1 MINASEFV
9 NMGQC
14 VVGARG
20 DNFVAM
26 GISRCFGVCCLFAA
40 LLRAQPSDFERAV
53 QLQQSGR
60 LEEAEKVYRALLRQ
74 GAKSP
79 ELCANLG
86 ALLAQKNDFAGAV
99 QLYEQALRLDPK
111 LAPLHLNLG
120 LAYFK
125 SGKFGLALGSFD
137 KFLAARPS
145 HRQAREL
152 RASTLL
158 QLGRLPE
165 AEAAYRDL
173 LTNNEPTVVLGLA
186 AALLQQQKTAEAR
199 AVLEPVL
206 SQNPSPEIRLV
217 LGQAMLNEG
226 QYQEAKAV
234 FEELRGSYPQMP
246 LLRLSLGSV
255 YWRERR
261 TEEALALWEEEWKA
275 RPQDFEANYTLGAAL
290 ALNEARKAEAE
301 KLLRTALQLR
311 PASAR
316 ANYQLA
322 KLQWGQG
329 KTVGVVA
336 MLQQATKAEP
346 NYREAYYLLGM
357 VQQKLGQKAA
367 AEAAFRKVKELSA
380 QSLQK
385 QEDLFSEPQPQ

>member
-1 MINASEFV
+1 MINASE
-9 NMGQC
+9 NPDTGQF
-14 VVGARG
+14 ARRARD

-26 GISRCFGVCCLFAA
+26 GFGRFAGVCCLFAA
-40 LLRAQPSDFERAV
+40 LVGGQPSDFERAV
-53 QLQQSGR
+53 QLHQSGR
-60 LEEAEKVYRALLRQ
+60 LDEAEKVYRALLRQ

-111 LAPLHLNLG
+111 LDPLHLNLG

-137 KFLAARPS
+137 KFLVARPT

-206 SQNPSPEIRLV
+206 AQSPSPEIRLV

-234 FEELRGSYPQMP
+234 FEELRASYPQMP

-322 KLQWGQG
+322 KLQWGLG

-336 MLQQATKAEP
+336 MLQQATKVEP

-357 VQQKLGQKAA
+357 VQQKLGQKVA

-385 QEDLFSEPQPQ
+385 QEDLFSESQPQ

>member
-1 MINASEFV
+1 MMRLGKSGWLCYFFV
-9 NMGQC
+9 LVLWGQP
-14 VVGARG
+14 
-20 DNFVAM
+20 DD
-26 GISRCFGVCCLFAA
+26 FA
-40 LLRAQPSDFERAV
+40 RAV
-53 QLQQSGR
+53 RLHQSGK
-60 LEEAEKVYRALLRQ
+60 LEEAEKIYRALLPR
-74 GAKSP
+74 GAKSA
-79 ELCANLG
+79 ELHANLG
-86 ALLAQKNDFAGAV
+86 ALLAQRGDFAGAIRM
-99 QLYEQALRLDPK
+99 YEQALRLDPK
-111 LAPLHLNLG
+111 LDPLHLNLG

-125 SGKFGLALGSFD
+125 NGQFAPALGSFER
-137 KFLAARPS
+137 FLGARPT

-173 LTNNEPTVVLGLA
+173 LTNNEPTVLLGLA

-199 AVLEPVL
+199 AVLEPAL
-206 SQNPSPEIRLV
+206 ASAPSPEIRLV
-217 LGQAMLNEG
+217 LGQAMLYEG

-234 FEELRGSYPQMP
+234 LEELRSNYPQMP

-290 ALNEARKAEAE
+290 ALSEARKAEAE
-301 KLLRTALQLR
+301 RLLRTALQLR
-311 PASAR
+311 PQSAR

-322 KLQWGQG
+322 KLIWGQG
-329 KTVGVVA
+329 KATGVVA

-357 VQQKLGQKAA
+357 VQQKLGQKVA

-380 QSLQK
+380 QSVQR
-385 QEDLFSEPQPQ
+385 QEDLFSEAQPQ

>member
-1 MINASEFV
+1 
-9 NMGQC
+9 MG
-14 VVGARG
+14 
-20 DNFVAM
+20 
-26 GISRCFGVCCLFAA
+26 FGRFTGFCCLFAA
-40 LLRAQPSDFERAV
+40 LLSAQASDFERAV
-53 QLQQSGR
+53 QLHQNGR
-60 LEEAEKVYRALLRQ
+60 LDEAEKVYRALLRQ

-111 LAPLHLNLG
+111 LDPLHLNLG

-125 SGKFGLALGSFD
+125 SGKFSLALGSFD
-137 KFLAARPS
+137 KFLAARPT

-234 FEELRGSYPQMP
+234 FEELRASYPQMP

-261 TEEALALWEEEWKA
+261 TEEALALWEEEWKS

-290 ALNEARKAEAE
+290 ALNEARKGEAE

-336 MLQQATKAEP
+336 MLQQATKVEP

-357 VQQKLGQKAA
+357 VQQKLGQKVA

-385 QEDLFSEPQPQ
+385 QEDLFSESQPQ